1 MKKFLF
7 GALMLA
13 CVPLAGCNQQA
24 NRPHNHAARE
34 SERGNA
40 ARESE
45 GGNAVQETERGRGRG
60 RGLRRACS
68 SEIQQYCA
76 NEERGRARRE
86 CLQSHMDK
94 LSADCKSAVESR
106 GQGRRRRDF

>member
-7 GALMLA
+7 AALMLA

-24 NRPHNHAARE
+24 NKPHNHAGRA

-40 ARESE
+40 V
-45 GGNAVQETERGRGRG
+45 NETDQGRGHG

-68 SEIQQYCA
+68 SEIQQYCS

-106 GQGRRRRDF
+106 GQGRRKRGF

>member
-7 GALMLA
+7 AALMLA

-24 NRPHNHAARE
+24 SKPHNHAARE
-34 SERGNA
+34 SERGNSV
-40 ARESE
+40 R
-45 GGNAVQETERGRGRG
+45 ETEQGRGHG

-68 SEIQQYCA
+68 TEIQKYCA

-86 CLQSHMDK
+86 CLQSHMDQ

>member
-7 GALMLA
+7 AALMLA

-40 ARESE
+40 
-45 GGNAVQETERGRGRG
+45 VHETEQGQERGRG

-76 NEERGRARRE
+76 SEERGRARRE

-94 LSADCKSAVESR
+94 LSADCKAAVEAR

>member
-7 GALMLA
+7 TALVLA

-24 NRPHNHAARE
+24 NRPHHNKGVHDT
-34 SERGNA
+34 ERGNA
-40 ARESE
+40 T
-45 GGNAVQETERGRGRG
+45 NETERGTTTNETGGGRG
-60 RGLRRACS
+60 RGLRRACG

-86 CLQSHMDK
+86 CLQNHMDQ

-106 GQGRRRRDF
+106 GKGRRRRDF

>member
-7 GALMLA
+7 AALMVA
-13 CVPLAGCNQQA
+13 CVPLAACNQQA
-24 NRPHNHAARE
+24 NRQHNHAARE

-40 ARESE
+40 
-45 GGNAVQETERGRGRG
+45 VQETEQGRGRG
-60 RGLRRACS
+60 RGLRRACA